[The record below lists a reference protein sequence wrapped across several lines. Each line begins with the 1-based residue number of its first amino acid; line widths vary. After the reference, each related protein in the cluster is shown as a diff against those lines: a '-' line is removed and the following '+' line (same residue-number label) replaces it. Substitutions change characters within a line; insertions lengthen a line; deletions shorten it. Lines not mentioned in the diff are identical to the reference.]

1 LNQQRDLKTNY
12 AMKKFLL
19 VLGVILVII
28 LGVLTYFRIY
38 YTKSF
43 SPEDMVKFV
52 EGDARISV
60 VYNRPSKKGR
70 VIFGELVPYSKV
82 WRTGANEATTFET
95 NKDLIFGDKILK
107 EGKYSL
113 WTIPGEQTWTILFNS
128 ESGQWGVG
136 FNGEANR
143 NPAKDVLTVEVPSVS
158 TKKEFEQ
165 FTIAIETM
173 GEEHELTFI
182 WDKTLVAVPFSIQ

>member
-1 LNQQRDLKTNY
+1 
-12 AMKKFLL
+12 MKKFLL

-28 LGVLTYFRIY
+28 LGVLTYFRVY

-43 SPEDMVKFV
+43 SPEEQVKF
-52 EGDARISV
+52 ENGDLKISV

-70 VIFGELVPYSKV
+70 VIFGELVPYGKV

-95 NKDLIFGDKILK
+95 NKDLTFGDKFLK
-107 EGKYSL
+107 AGKYSL
-113 WTIPGEQTWTILFNS
+113 WTMPGEQTWTILFNS

-143 NPAKDVLTVEVPSVS
+143 NPARDVVSVEVPSVAID
-158 TKKEFEQ
+158 KEFEQ
-165 FTIAIETM
+165 FTIAVEKM

-182 WDKTLVAVPFSIQ
+182 WDKTLVSVPFSNQ

>member
-1 LNQQRDLKTNY
+1 MR
-12 AMKKFLL
+12 KFLL

-28 LGVLTYFRIY
+28 LGVLTYFRVY

-43 SPEDMVKFV
+43 SPEDQVNFEKS
-52 EGDARISV
+52 DLKITV

-70 VIFGELVPYSKV
+70 VIFGELVPYGKV

-95 NKDLIFGDKILK
+95 NKDLIFADKSLK
-107 EGKYSL
+107 AGKYSIFTIPEEQK
-113 WTIPGEQTWTILFNS
+113 WTIIFNS

-143 NPAKDVLTVEVPSVS
+143 DPSRDVVAIEVPSVIID
-158 TKKEFEQ
+158 KEVEQ
-165 FTIAIETM
+165 FTIEVGNM
-173 GEEHELTFI
+173 GEELELTFM
-182 WDKTLVAVPFSIQ
+182 WDKTVVAVPFLVK

>member
-1 LNQQRDLKTNY
+1 
-12 AMKKFLL
+12 MKKFLL

-43 SPEDMVKFV
+43 SPEDRVKFE
-52 EGDARISV
+52 EGDAKISV
-60 VYNRPSKKGR
+60 FYNRPSKKGR
-70 VIFGELVPYSKV
+70 VIFGELVPYDKV
-82 WRTGANEATTFET
+82 WRTGANESTTFET
-95 NKDLIFGDKILK
+95 NKDLIFGDKTLK
-107 EGKYSL
+107 AGKYSL

-143 NPAKDVLTVEVPSVS
+143 NPVKDVLSVEAPSVS

-165 FTIAIETM
+165 FTIAIEKM

>member
-1 LNQQRDLKTNY
+1 MR
-12 AMKKFLL
+12 KFLL
-19 VLGVILVII
+19 VLGVILVVI
-28 LGVLTYFRIY
+28 LGVLTYFRVY

-43 SPEDMVKFV
+43 SPEDQVKF
-52 EGDARISV
+52 EDGDLKITI

-70 VIFGELVPYSKV
+70 VIFGELVPYDKV

-95 NKDLIFGDKILK
+95 NKDLTFGDKPLK
-107 EGKYSL
+107 AGKYSL

-143 NPAKDVLTVEVPSVS
+143 NPAKDVLSVDAPSV
-158 TKKEFEQ
+158 TIDKEVEQ
-165 FTIAIETM
+165 FTIEVGNM
-173 GEEHELTFI
+173 GEDHELTFI
-182 WDKTLVAVPFSIQ
+182 WDKTVVALPFSIQ